1 MEAGIVMMIHDAL
14 WVECPED
21 EAGQVGHFL
30 RRMMTTAARLKV
42 PLEAEIQ

>member
-30 RRMMTTAARLKV
+30 RRMMTTAAKLKV
-42 PLEAEIQ
+42 TLEVDVK